1 MPSEV
6 LGLNLS
12 QAQVIT
18 KYLNLFT
25 IQPRLVSSLKNEN
38 ISILSSTIRLCGF
51 AEYEGCIIL
60 LLLLPQNNVHIG
72 NMIWGLM

>member
-12 QAQVIT
+12 QAIT

-25 IQPRLVSSLKNEN
+25 IQPRLVSSLQNEN
-38 ISILSSTIRLCGF
+38 IFHFIKHDCVG
-51 AEYEGCIIL
+51 
-60 LLLLPQNNVHIG
+60 LPSMKG
-72 NMIWGLM
+72 A

>member
-18 KYLNLFT
+18 ITTMTKYLNLFT
-25 IQPRLVSSLKNEN
+25 IQPRLVSGLLNEN
-38 ISILSSTIRLCGF
+38 IFHFIKHDC
-51 AEYEGCIIL
+51 
-60 LLLLPQNNVHIG
+60 V
-72 NMIWGLM
+72 GLRSMKGA

>member
-38 ISILSSTIRLCGF
+38 IFHFIKHDC
-51 AEYEGCIIL
+51 
-60 LLLLPQNNVHIG
+60 V
-72 NMIWGLM
+72 GLRSMKGA